1 MSKTYFNRVFIS
13 GLVILSVSLCVVPGK
28 AAENEEFNL
37 ENILITNRR
46 AAAGLTGS
54 AENIAVISR
63 DEIQRLPVKNLSEV
77 LRYASGTA
85 VSPGRGFGRSTS
97 LSIQGADSRQVRV
110 MIDGI
115 PLNFQSSGQVNP
127 SALPIENIQRIEI
140 IKGPSSSLWGSALG
154 GVINVITKD
163 APVERSSHGSLTS
176 SFAEFRTNKESAEVS
191 ARSANAAYYLFSSHM
206 NSGGKGS
213 KDDVTEKK
221 GFGKVSYDLK
231 DMGKLSGS
239 FGYSGA
245 GVHSGVFPDGSWQSQ
260 PYRLRYG
267 KASWEI
273 DSEETDIKLE
283 LKHSRQELTTETFA
297 SVDDQAPIST
307 VKTRDRLY
315 QLSFNSVFHPRAE
328 DMLVLGADFDDDTV
342 KSNLYLPK
350 AKSVQLQAPYANYTC
365 KLKDWEINPGLRYD
379 RNSEFGSQ
387 ASPSLGAVYHF
398 EDACASSL
406 KAAVSRAFN
415 APPLLWKFNDN
426 TALGVA
432 ANPNIK
438 PERGWV
444 YELGLETRPLER
456 LEFRF
461 SLYRSDIRDAIALAE
476 KEPGLFFMKNFNKF
490 RRQGGELES
499 KIHILDTLDLSLS
512 GEFNHIENRRTGKVV
527 KGGGKPR
534 QRFNSGIE
542 YKTKNGL
549 EINLISYYYFWNEP
563 ASSQA
568 RDRKAIYDLKAGKSF
583 KYYRFFLNIY
593 NLTNSSYWQ
602 DYFFPHPRRYF
613 EGGFSIEW

>member
-13 GLVILSVSLCVVPGK
+13 GLAIVCVFLSAVSGK
-28 AAENEEFNL
+28 AAENEEFDL

-46 AAAGLTGS
+46 AVAGSAGS
-54 AENIAVISR
+54 AENIAVITR
-63 DEIQRLPVKNLSEV
+63 DEIRRLPVRNLSEA

-85 VSPGRGFGRSTS
+85 VPPGRGFGRSTS

-115 PLNFQSSGQVNP
+115 PLNPQSSGQVNP
-127 SALPIENIQRIEI
+127 SAFPIENIQRIEI
-140 IKGPSSSLWGSALG
+140 IKGPCSSLWGSALG
-154 GVINVITKD
+154 GVINVVTKE
-163 APVERSSHGSLTS
+163 APVEPARHGGLTG
-176 SFAEFRTNKESAEVS
+176 SFAEFRANKESAEVS
-191 ARSANAAYYLFSSHM
+191 GRSAKVGYYLFSSHM
-206 NSGGKGS
+206 NSGGSGS

-221 GFGKVSYDLK
+221 GFGKLSYDLK

-260 PYRLRYG
+260 PYSLSYG
-267 KASWEI
+267 KAIWEI
-273 DSEETDIKLE
+273 DSGDADIKLE
-283 LKHSRQELTTETFA
+283 LKHFRQEVTTETFA
-297 SVDDQAPIST
+297 SVDDQAPLST
-307 VKTRDRLY
+307 VRTRDWLY
-315 QLSFNSVFHPRAE
+315 QLSLNSAFRPRAE

-342 KSNLYLPK
+342 KSNLYLSK
-350 AKSVQLQAPYANYTC
+350 AKGVQLQAPYANYTC
-365 KLKDWEINPGLRYD
+365 KLEDWEVNLGLRYD
-379 RNSEFGSQ
+379 RNSEFGTQ
-387 ASPSLGAVYHF
+387 TSPSLGAVYHF
-398 EDACASSL
+398 ENASL

-426 TALGVA
+426 ATLGTA
-432 ANPNIK
+432 ANPDIK

-444 YELGLETRPLER
+444 YELGLDSRPFER

-461 SLYRSDIRDAIALAE
+461 SLYRSDIRDALARAE

-512 GEFNHIENRRTGKVV
+512 GEFNHIEDRRIAKVV

-534 QRFNSGIE
+534 QRFNAGIE

-563 ASSQA
+563 DYSQA
-568 RDRKAIYDLKAGKSF
+568 RDRKTLYDLKVNKSF
-583 KYYRFFLNIY
+583 RHYRLFLNMH

>member
-1 MSKTYFNRVFIS
+1 MSKTRFNRVLIS
-13 GLVILSVSLCVVPGK
+13 AVAILSVFLCAVPGK
-28 AAENEEFNL
+28 AAENEGFDL

-46 AAAGLTGS
+46 AAAGLAGS
-54 AENIAVISR
+54 TENIAVISR
-63 DEIQRLPVKNLSEV
+63 DEIRRLPVRNLSEV
-77 LRYASGTA
+77 LRYVSGTA
-85 VSPGRGFGRSTS
+85 VPPGRGFGRSTS

-127 SALPIENIQRIEI
+127 SAFPIENIQRIEI

-154 GVINVITKD
+154 GVINVVTKD
-163 APVERSSHGSLTS
+163 APPAGSPGGSLTS
-176 SFAEFRTNKESAEVS
+176 SFAESRTNKESAELS
-191 ARSANAAYYLFSSHM
+191 GRSGEAAYYLFSSHM
-206 NSGGKGS
+206 ASGGKGS

-221 GFGKVSYDLK
+221 GFGKLSYDLNG
-231 DMGKLSGS
+231 MGKFSGS

-273 DSEETDIKLE
+273 DSEDADIKLE

-297 SVDDQAPIST
+297 SVDDQAPAST

-315 QLSFNSVFHPRAE
+315 QLSLNSVFHPRAE

-365 KLKDWEINPGLRYD
+365 KLKDWEINLGLRYD

-387 ASPSLGAVYHF
+387 TSPSIGAVYHF
-398 EDACASSL
+398 EDASL

-426 TALGVA
+426 TALGTA
-432 ANPNIK
+432 ANPDIK

-444 YELGLETRPLER
+444 YELGLESRPLER

-461 SLYRSDIRDAIALAE
+461 SLYRSDIRDAIARAR

-490 RRQGGELES
+490 RRQGGELGS
-499 KIHILDTLDLSLS
+499 KIHILDTLDFSLS
-512 GEFNHIENRRTGKVV
+512 GEFNHIENRLSGKVV

-534 QRFNSGIE
+534 QRFNAGIE

-549 EINLISYYYFWNEP
+549 EINLSSYYYFWNEP

-568 RDRKAIYDLKAGKSF
+568 RDRKTLYDLKVSKGF
-583 KYYRFFLNIY
+583 KHYRLFLNTY